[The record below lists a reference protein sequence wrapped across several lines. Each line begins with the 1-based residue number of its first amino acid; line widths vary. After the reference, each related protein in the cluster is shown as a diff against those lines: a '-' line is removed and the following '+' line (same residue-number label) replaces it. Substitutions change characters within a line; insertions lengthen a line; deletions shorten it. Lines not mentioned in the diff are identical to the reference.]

1 MKKSK
6 AAKQRTSQPT
16 SIARPSFGFG
26 KIAFIV
32 ISLLLLAA
40 GATAG
45 TWAFFEFVVW
55 NRLPSEL
62 VGRWE
67 VIQGPREYKDAVFEF
82 HRSGKMMGY
91 VNVNELLKVIPADVR
106 VEGDKIYSTTTNPQ
120 TGKEHVSVQTIRT
133 LTAREFVVEDSKG
146 IRTHMR
152 RIE

>member
-6 AAKQRTSQPT
+6 AAKQRTCQPT
-16 SIARPSFGFG
+16 PIGRPSFGFG

-82 HRSGKMMGY
+82 HRSGKMIGY
-91 VNVNELLKVIPADVR
+91 LNQNEKVGLLKAEIR
-106 VEGDKIYSTTTNPQ
+106 IEGDKIYSTTHQ
-120 TGKEHVSVQTIRT
+120 QETGQEATTVQTIRS
-133 LTAREFVVEDSKG
+133 LTAREFVVEDPKG
-146 IRTHMR
+146 NRTHMR

>member
-1 MKKSK
+1 MAMKKT
-6 AAKQRTSQPT
+6 AKQRPPQKKPQDN
-16 SIARPSFGFG
+16 APSSSTYG
-26 KIAFIV
+26 KRWIFAA
-32 ISLLLLAA
+32 LCLAVA
-40 GATAG
+40 GG

-67 VIQGPREYKDAVFEF
+67 VIQGPKEYKDAVFEF
-82 HRSGKMMGY
+82 HRSGKMIGY
-91 VNVNELLKVIPADVR
+91 LNENEKVGLLKAEIR
-106 VEGDKIYSTTTNPQ
+106 IEGDKIYSTTHQRQ
-120 TGKEHVSVQTIRT
+120 TGQEATTVQTIRS